1 VGDGERGAVVGG
13 DDGVGRLH
21 RALDELQLAV
31 GDGGAERA
39 LAEPQLDARAEAL
52 GQIGPEQ
59 RAEGEDVGVEAHRG
73 VGPGQREARAP
84 GTQRVEHR
92 RELVAAVGELVDLR
106 GGRRGELALA
116 DDAVLLEVAQAHGQ
130 DVRAR
135 VGEAHAE
142 VGEALGPE
150 HQLAHGHQRPA
161 LSEDVER
168 AGDPARVA
176 VGP

>member
-1 VGDGERGAVVGG
+1 MTASGASIVPSTSSSLPSATVARNERSPSRSSTRVLKPSARS
-13 DDGVGRLH
+13 GRNSV
-21 RALDELQLAV
+21 RK
-31 GDGGAERA
+31 ERMWA
-39 LAEPQLDARAEAL
+39 SKLIVAS
-52 GQIGPEQ
+52 
-59 RAEGEDVGVEAHRG
+59 
-73 VGPGQREARAP
+73 GPGSGQARAP
-84 GTQRVEHR
+84 GAERVEHR
-92 RELVAAVGELVDLR
+92 RDLVAALGELVDLR

-116 DDAVLLEVAQAHGQ
+116 DDAVLLEVAQAHGE

-135 VGEAHAE
+135 VGEARAE

-150 HQLAHGHQRPA
+150 HQLAHRHQRPA